1 MPPLRLILAILAILA
16 VSAILALV
24 PPTSVGAQDAQVERH
39 SGYIATATITNTSGC
54 VTTTVPV
61 YLQTRGYRVEGD
73 APRDPYMDIDR
84 LTIVNDCTGQTL
96 LSAFFSTRDFSFD
109 VAPQLASAT
118 LVASNLTV
126 QECSGQLCS
135 TLAGPLDVAVTWTAT
150 GDLVKIPI
158 RFHEE
163 IAGDM
168 RNVTG
173 QETTR
178 PVIATGTIS
187 DGATN
192 FTPNPTTDARLSLL
206 NYSWVNAPA
215 GS

>member
-1 MPPLRLILAILAILA
+1 MRSLQLILTLLATA
-16 VSAILALV
+16 ATLALV
-24 PPTSVGAQDAQVERH
+24 PTSVNAQDAQVERH
-39 SGYIATATITNTSGC
+39 SGYIATATFTSTSGC
-54 VTTTVPV
+54 LTTTVSL

-73 APRDPYMDIDR
+73 APRDPFMDIDR
-84 LTIVNDCTGQTL
+84 MTIVNDCTGETL
-96 LSAFFSTRDFSFD
+96 LSAYFSTREFSFE

-118 LVASNLTV
+118 LVASNLTME
-126 QECSGQLCS
+126 ECFGQVCS

-158 RFHEE
+158 RFHGE

-192 FTPNPTTDARLSLL
+192 FTPNPTEDARLSLL
-206 NYSWVNAPA
+206 NYTWVNAPT